1 MARARAV
8 CVAVLVALPLLGGC
22 PLSGGDDAI
31 KTGKRAA
38 DGLQPPK
45 SGGSSIGAVP
55 DGPSPQNIL
64 TRTSLI
70 QRLEEDPVATDI
82 GCAMVDAG
90 IETAGAPSRQ
100 RLTAVQLAGLDASL
114 DAAAGQNPTVNRRQ
128 LAESIVKL
136 SKGDL
141 LEVDDVVCGLY
152 DSVNP

>member
-1 MARARAV
+1 MARARAA
-8 CVAVLVALPLLGGC
+8 CVAVLLALPLIGGC

-45 SGGSSIGAVP
+45 SDAPSFGA
-55 DGPSPQNIL
+55 SL
-64 TRTSLI
+64 T

-82 GCAMVDAG
+82 GCAMVDAA
-90 IETAGAPSRQ
+90 IETVGEPSGR
-100 RLTAVQLAGLDASL
+100 RLTAVQIAGLDASL
-114 DAAAGQNPTVNRRQ
+114 EAAAGQNPTVNRRQ

-136 SKGDL
+136 SEGDL
-141 LEVDDVVCGLY
+141 HEVDDAVCGLY

>member
-1 MARARAV
+1 M
-8 CVAVLVALPLLGGC
+8 AVLLALPLLGGC
-22 PLSGGDDAI
+22 PLGGSDDAI

-45 SGGSSIGAVP
+45 SGGPSIGAVP
-55 DGPSPQNIL
+55 DVPSPENIL

-90 IETAGAPSRQ
+90 IETAGAPSRR
-100 RLTAVQLAGLDASL
+100 RLTAVHIAGLDASL
-114 DAAAGQNPTVNRRQ
+114 EAGASQHPTVNRRQ
-128 LAESIVKL
+128 LAESVVEL

-152 DSVNP
+152 DTANP